1 MSILDATGALS
12 WCRPPDVG
20 DFPLGNMR
28 NLAFWVVLMLL
39 VLALFNL
46 FSGSTG
52 GLQSREISYSEF
64 VTAVEAGDVR
74 NVTLDGEQVRFRR
87 ADGSDY
93 VTIRPEDAEVTKLLM
108 ANDIPVRAEPQQQSG
123 FQTFLMSLLPILLLI
138 GVWIYFMNRMQGGG
152 KGGAMGFGKSKAKML
167 TEKHGRVTFD
177 DVAGIDEAKEELE
190 EIVEFLRNPQKFS
203 RLGGKIPKGALLEGP
218 PGTGK
223 TLLARAIA
231 GEAGVPFFTISGS
244 DFVEMFVGVGASR
257 VRDMFEQAKKNA
269 PCIVFID
276 EIDAVGRHRG
286 AGYGGGNDER
296 EQTLNQ
302 LLVEMDG
309 FEANEGVIIIAATN
323 RKDVLDP
330 ALLRPGR
337 FDRQVSV
344 GNPDIKGREKILG
357 VHARK
362 TPLGPDVD
370 LRIIAR
376 GTPGFSGADLA
387 NLVNE
392 AALTAAR
399 VGRRFVAMMDFE
411 SAKDKIM
418 MGAERRS
425 MVLTQDQKE
434 KTAYHEAGH
443 AIVGIKLPK
452 CDPVYKATI
461 IPRGGA
467 LGMVMSLPEMDKLQM
482 FKDEAEQKIAM
493 TMAGKAAEIFKYG
506 AETVSSGP
514 MGDIMQASQLARGM
528 VMRMGMSDKV
538 GNIDYSEAA
547 AGYQANGGA
556 GGFSVSAA
564 TKELIESEVKRFIDE
579 GYDRAYKILSEN
591 EEEFE
596 RLAQGLLEYETLTGE
611 EIKRVIAGKPPQDP
625 DGDGTS
631 GMDKPSV
638 TAIPKAKGKKTPPS
652 SGLEPE
658 PMA

>member
-1 MSILDATGALS
+1 M
-12 WCRPPDVG
+12 
-20 DFPLGNMR
+20 GNAR
-28 NLAFWVVLMLL
+28 NVAFWVVLFLL
-39 VLALFNL
+39 ILALFNL
-46 FSGSTG
+46 FSGDSSS
-52 GLQSREISYSEF
+52 LQSRESSYSDF
-64 VTAVEAGDVR
+64 VASVEAGQVQ
-74 NVTLDGEQVRFRR
+74 NVVIDGEKLRYQTQ
-87 ADGSDY
+87 DGSSST
-93 VTIRPEDAEVTKLLM
+93 TILPADAEVTKLLTDKGI
-108 ANDIPVRAEPQQQSG
+108 NVRAESQETSG
-123 FQTFLMSLLPILLLI
+123 LQAFLVSLLPFLLLI

-203 RLGGKIPKGALLEGP
+203 RLGGKIPKGALLVGP

-309 FEANEGVIIIAATN
+309 FEANEGVIILAATN
-323 RKDVLDP
+323 RRDVLDP

-337 FDRQVSV
+337 FDRNVTV

-392 AALTAAR
+392 AALMAAR
-399 VGRRFVAMMDFE
+399 VGRRFVTMEDFE
-411 SAKDKIM
+411 SAKDKVM

-443 AIVGIKLPK
+443 ALVGLKLPE

-467 LGMVMSLPEMDKLQM
+467 LGMVVSLPEMDRLNWHKS
-482 FKDEAEQKIAM
+482 ECEQKLAM
-493 TMAGKAAEIFKYG
+493 TMAGKAAEIIKYG
-506 AETVSSGP
+506 DDHVSNGP
-514 MGDIMQASQLARGM
+514 AGDIQQASQLARAM
-528 VMRMGMSDKV
+528 VMRWGMSDKV
-538 GNIDYSEAA
+538 GNIDYAEAHE
-547 AGYQANGGA
+547 GYQGNT
-556 GGFSVSAA
+556 GGFSVSAH
-564 TKELIESEVKRFIDE
+564 TKELIEEEVKRLIQE
-579 GYDRAYKILSEN
+579 GYEAAHKLLTDHN
-591 EEEFE
+591 EEWE
-596 RLAQGLLEYETLTGE
+596 RLAQGLLEYETLTGD
-611 EIKRVIAGKPPQDP
+611 EIKRVMDGEPPHSD
-625 DGDGTS
+625 DNNGDDTDEGNA
-631 GMDKPSV
+631 PSV
-638 TAIPKAKGKKTPPS
+638 TAIPKTKPRNKPS
-652 SGLEPE
+652 GDGGLEPE
-658 PMA
+658 PTA

>member
-1 MSILDATGALS
+1 M
-12 WCRPPDVG
+12 
-20 DFPLGNMR
+20 GNNR
-28 NLAFWVVLMLL
+28 NLAFWVVLFLMI
-39 VLALFNL
+39 VVLFNV
-46 FSGSTG
+46 FSSGSG
-52 GLQSREISYSEF
+52 GMQSREISYSEF
-64 VTAVEAGDVR
+64 VANVENGSIDA
-74 NVTLDGEQVRFRR
+74 VTLDGEKVSFIGGDKRE
-87 ADGSDY
+87 Y
-93 VTIRPEDAEVTKLLM
+93 YTIRPGDADVTDLLIQNEV
-108 ANDIPVRAEPQQQSG
+108 AIRAEQQETSG
-123 FQTFLMSLLPILLLI
+123 LQAFLVSLLPFLLLV

-152 KGGAMGFGKSKAKML
+152 RGGAMGFGKSKAKLL
-167 TEKHGRVTFD
+167 TEKQGRVTFD

-203 RLGGKIPKGALLEGP
+203 RLGGKIPKGALLVGP

-309 FEANEGVIIIAATN
+309 FEANEGVIILAATN
-323 RKDVLDP
+323 RRDVLDP

-337 FDRQVSV
+337 FDRQVTV
-344 GNPDIKGREKILG
+344 PNPDIKGREKILT

-370 LRIIAR
+370 LRLIAR

-392 AALTAAR
+392 AALMAAR
-399 VGRRFVAMMDFE
+399 VGRSVVTMVDFE
-411 SAKDKIM
+411 NAKDKVM

-425 MVLTQDQKE
+425 MVLTADQKE

-443 AIVGIKLPK
+443 AIVGLALPQ

-467 LGMVMSLPEMDKLQM
+467 LGMVVSLPEIDRLNWHKSECEEKL
-482 FKDEAEQKIAM
+482 AM
-493 TMAGKAAEIFKYG
+493 TMAGKAAEIIKYG
-506 AETVSSGP
+506 PENVSNGP
-514 MGDIMQASQLARGM
+514 AGDIQQASGLARAM
-528 VMRMGMSDKV
+528 VLRWGMSDKV
-538 GNIDYSEAA
+538 GNIDYSEAHE
-547 AGYQANGGA
+547 GYSGNTA
-556 GGFSVSAA
+556 GFSVSAN
-564 TKELIESEVKRFIDE
+564 TKEMIEDEVKRFIQE
-579 GYDRAYKILSEN
+579 GYDRAYKILTEQN
-591 EEEFE
+591 EEWE
-596 RLAQGLLEYETLTGE
+596 RLAQGLLEYETLTGD
-611 EIKRVIAGKPPQDP
+611 EIKRVMKGEPPHSDDTP
-625 DGDGTS
+625 DADDGNATQ
-631 GMDKPSV
+631 SV
-638 TAIPKAKGKKTPPS
+638 TAIPKTKPKAKG
-652 SGLEPE
+652 GIAPE
-658 PMA
+658 TS

>member
-1 MSILDATGALS
+1 M
-12 WCRPPDVG
+12 
-20 DFPLGNMR
+20 GNAR
-28 NLAFWVVLMLL
+28 NIAFWVVLFLL
-39 VLALFNL
+39 MMALFQL
-46 FSGSTG
+46 FNGTG
-52 GLQSREISYSEF
+52 NTMQSREVSYSEF
-64 VTAVEAGDVR
+64 VQSVKDDEVR
-74 NVTLDGEQVRFRR
+74 NVTIDGEQVRFVG
-87 ADGSDY
+87 ADGNEY
-93 VTIRPEDAEVTKLLM
+93 VTIRPDDANITDLLTDEGVPFS
-108 ANDIPVRAEPQQQSG
+108 ARQQEQSG
-123 FQTFLMSLLPILLLI
+123 FQTFILSLLPFLLLI

-152 KGGAMGFGKSKAKML
+152 RGGAMGFGKSKAKML

-203 RLGGKIPKGALLEGP
+203 ALGGKIPKGALLVGP

-323 RKDVLDP
+323 RRDVLDP

-337 FDRQVSV
+337 FDRQVTV
-344 GNPDIKGREKILG
+344 PNPDIKGREKILN

-362 TPLGPDVD
+362 VPLGPDAD
-370 LRIIAR
+370 MRIIAR

-392 AALTAAR
+392 AALMAAR
-399 VGRRFVAMMDFE
+399 VGRRFVTMVDFE
-411 SAKDKIM
+411 NAKDKVM

-425 MVLTQDQKE
+425 MVLTDDQKE

-443 AIVGIKLPK
+443 AVVGLELPQ

-467 LGMVMSLPEMDKLQM
+467 LGMVVSLPEIDRLNWHRSECEEKL
-482 FKDEAEQKIAM
+482 AM
-493 TMAGKAAEIFKYG
+493 TMAGKAAEIIKYG
-506 AETVSSGP
+506 EDNVSNGP
-514 MGDIMQASQLARGM
+514 AGDIQQASALARAM
-528 VMRMGMSDKV
+528 VLQWGMSDKV
-538 GNIDYSEAA
+538 GNIDYREAA
-547 AGYQANGGA
+547 EGYSGQTAGL
-556 GGFSVSAA
+556 SVSAS
-564 TKELIESEVKRFIDE
+564 TKELIEEEVKRFIQE
-579 GYDRAYKILSEN
+579 GYDRAFQILTDKN
-591 EEEFE
+591 EEWE
-596 RLAQGLLEYETLTGE
+596 RLAQGLLEYETLTGD
-611 EIKRVIAGKPPQDP
+611 EIKRVMRGEPPTIEKDEDDEKP
-625 DGDGTS
+625 S
-631 GMDKPSV
+631 GNAPSV
-638 TAIPKAKGKKTPPS
+638 TAIPKTKPRNKPVG
-652 SGLEPE
+652 GGDMEPE
-658 PMA
+658 PSA

>member
-1 MSILDATGALS
+1 
-12 WCRPPDVG
+12 
-20 DFPLGNMR
+20 LGNMR

-93 VTIRPEDAEVTKLLM
+93 VTIRPEDAEVTSLLM
-108 ANDIPVRAEPQQQSG
+108 SKDIPVRAEPQQQSG

-276 EIDAVGRHRG
+276 EIDAVGRSRG

-337 FDRQVSV
+337 FDRQVTV

-411 SAKDKIM
+411 AAKDKIM

-564 TKELIESEVKRFIDE
+564 TKELIESEVKRIIDE
-579 GYDRAYKILSEN
+579 GYDRAFKMITDH

-596 RLAQGLLEYETLTGE
+596 RLAQGLLEYETLTGD
-611 EIKRVIAGKPPQDP
+611 EIKRVMEGKPPQDP
-625 DGDGTS
+625 DGEDTS
-631 GMDKPSV
+631 GTDKPSL
-638 TAIPKAKGKKTPPS
+638 TAIPKAKGKKTPPP
-652 SGLEPE
+652 SGMEPE
-658 PMA
+658 PSV

>member
-1 MSILDATGALS
+1 M
-12 WCRPPDVG
+12 
-20 DFPLGNMR
+20 GNAR
-28 NLAFWVVLMLL
+28 NLAFWLVLL
-39 VLALFNL
+39 VLVLTLFQVL
-46 FSGSTG
+46 G
-52 GLQSREISYSEF
+52 GNQSSMSSEVVPYSEF
-64 VTAVEAGDVR
+64 MSKVDDGTVNTVDI
-74 NVTLDGEQVRFRR
+74 DGEKVYFVDSDNRR
-87 ADGSDY
+87 KY
-93 VTIRPEDAEVTKLLM
+93 TINPGDDTLVSELLDKEVTVEGK
-108 ANDIPVRAEPQQQSG
+108 PQEESG
-123 FQTFLMSLLPILLLI
+123 IMPFILSFLPIFLII

-152 KGGAMGFGKSKAKML
+152 KGGAMGFGKSRAKLL
-167 TEKHGRVTFD
+167 TEKQGRVTFD

-203 RLGGKIPKGALLEGP
+203 ALGGKIPKGALLVGP

-269 PCIVFID
+269 PCILFID
-276 EIDAVGRHRG
+276 EIDAVGRARG

-309 FEANEGVIIIAATN
+309 FESNEGIIIVAATN
-323 RKDVLDP
+323 RRDVLDP

-337 FDRQVSV
+337 FDRQITVP
-344 GNPDIKGREKILG
+344 NPDIKGREKILN

-362 TPLGPDVD
+362 VPLGPNVD
-370 LRIIAR
+370 LRLIAR

-399 VGRRFVAMMDFE
+399 IGRRQVTMDDFE
-411 SAKDKIM
+411 HAKDKVM

-425 MVLTQDQKE
+425 MVLTDEQKE

-443 AIVGIKLPK
+443 AIVGLKLPK

-482 FKDEAEQKIAM
+482 FKDEARQRIAM

-506 AETVSSGP
+506 EEEVSSGP
-514 MGDIMQASQLARGM
+514 VGDIQQASQLARAM
-528 VMRMGMSDKV
+528 VMRYGMSDKV
-538 GNIDYSEAA
+538 GNVDYAEAA
-547 AGYQANGGA
+547 EGYSGNTA
-556 GGFSVSAA
+556 GFSVSAH
-564 TKELIESEVKRFIDE
+564 TKELIEEEVKRFIDE
-579 GYDRAYKILSEN
+579 GYAEAYRIISEN
-591 EEEFE
+591 AEEFE
-596 RLAQGLLEYETLTGE
+596 RLAQGLLEYETLTGD
-611 EIKRVIAGKPPQDP
+611 EIKRVIAGQPPQPGED
-625 DGDGTS
+625 DEGGTS
-631 GMDKPSV
+631 GKKEDAPSV
-638 TAIPKAKGKKTPPS
+638 TAIPKTKKKPKDD

-658 PMA
+658 PTV

>member
-1 MSILDATGALS
+1 M
-12 WCRPPDVG
+12 
-20 DFPLGNMR
+20 GNAR
-28 NLAFWVVLMLL
+28 NIAFWVVLFLL
-39 VLALFNL
+39 ILALFNL
-46 FSGSTG
+46 FSGSGSTM
-52 GLQSREISYSEF
+52 QSRERTFSDF
-64 VTAVEAGDVR
+64 VSSVETGKVST
-74 NVTLDGEQVRFRR
+74 VTLDGEQVRYTTT
-87 ADGSDY
+87 DGQNY
-93 VTIRPEDAEVTKLLM
+93 VTIKPGDAEVTSLLI
-108 ANDIPVRAEPQQQSG
+108 ANDIPVRAEKQQQSG
-123 FQTFLMSLLPILLLI
+123 FQSFLITLLPFLLLI

-203 RLGGKIPKGALLEGP
+203 RLGGKIPKGALLVGP

-309 FEANEGVIIIAATN
+309 FEANEGVIILAATN

-337 FDRQVSV
+337 FDRQVTV

-392 AALTAAR
+392 AALMAAR
-399 VGRRFVAMMDFE
+399 VGRRFVTMEDFE
-411 SAKDKIM
+411 SAKDKVM

-443 AIVGIKLPK
+443 AVVGLVLPE

-467 LGMVMSLPEMDKLQM
+467 LGMVVSLPEMDRLNWH
-482 FKDEAEQKIAM
+482 KDECEQKLAM
-493 TMAGKAAEIFKYG
+493 TMAGKAAEIIKYG
-506 AETVSSGP
+506 ENHVSNGP
-514 MGDIMQASQLARGM
+514 AGDIQQASQLARAM
-528 VMRMGMSDKV
+528 VMRWGMSEKV
-538 GNIDYSEAA
+538 GNIDYAEAHE
-547 AGYQANGGA
+547 GYSGNTA
-556 GGFSVSAA
+556 GFSVSAH
-564 TKELIESEVKRFIDE
+564 TKEMIEEEVKSFIQE
-579 GYDRAYKILSEN
+579 GYDRAFQILTEHK
-591 EEEFE
+591 EEWE
-596 RLAQGLLEYETLTGE
+596 RLAQGLLEYETLTGD
-611 EIKRVIAGKPPQDP
+611 EIKRVMNGEPPQAGDDE
-625 DGDGTS
+625 DGGEDEGNA
-631 GMDKPSV
+631 SV
-638 TAIPKAKGKKTPPS
+638 TAIPKAKPKKTPPE
-652 SGLEPE
+652 GGMEPE
-658 PMA
+658 PTA

>member
-1 MSILDATGALS
+1 M
-12 WCRPPDVG
+12 
-20 DFPLGNMR
+20 GNNR
-28 NLAFWVVLMLL
+28 NLAFWVVLFLMI
-39 VLALFNL
+39 VVLFNV
-46 FSGSTG
+46 FSSGSG
-52 GLQSREISYSEF
+52 GMQSREISYSEF
-64 VTAVEAGDVR
+64 VANVENGSIDA
-74 NVTLDGEQVRFRR
+74 VTLDGEKVSFIGGDKRE
-87 ADGSDY
+87 Y
-93 VTIRPEDAEVTKLLM
+93 YTIRPGDADVTDLLIQNEV
-108 ANDIPVRAEPQQQSG
+108 AIRAEQQETSG
-123 FQTFLMSLLPILLLI
+123 LQAFLVSLLPFLLLI

-152 KGGAMGFGKSKAKML
+152 RGGAMGFGKSKAKLL
-167 TEKHGRVTFD
+167 TEKQGRVTFD

-203 RLGGKIPKGALLEGP
+203 RLGGKIPKGALLVGP

-309 FEANEGVIIIAATN
+309 FEANEGVIILAATN
-323 RKDVLDP
+323 RRDVLDP

-337 FDRQVSV
+337 FDRQVTV
-344 GNPDIKGREKILG
+344 PNPDIKGREKILT

-370 LRIIAR
+370 LRLIAR
-376 GTPGFSGADLA
+376 GSPGFSGADLA

-392 AALTAAR
+392 AALMAAR
-399 VGRRFVAMMDFE
+399 VGRSVVTMVDFE
-411 SAKDKIM
+411 NAKDKVM

-425 MVLTQDQKE
+425 MVLTADQKE

-443 AIVGIKLPK
+443 AIVGLALPQ

-467 LGMVMSLPEMDKLQM
+467 LGMVVSLPEIDRLNWHKSECEEKL
-482 FKDEAEQKIAM
+482 AM
-493 TMAGKAAEIFKYG
+493 TMAGKAAEIIKYG
-506 AETVSSGP
+506 PENVSNGP
-514 MGDIMQASQLARGM
+514 AGDIQQASGLARAM
-528 VMRMGMSDKV
+528 VLRWGMSDKV
-538 GNIDYSEAA
+538 GNIDYSEAHE
-547 AGYQANGGA
+547 GYSGNTA
-556 GGFSVSAA
+556 GFSVSAN
-564 TKELIESEVKRFIDE
+564 TKEMIEDEVKRFIQE
-579 GYDRAYKILSEN
+579 GYDRAYEILTEQN
-591 EEEFE
+591 EEWE
-596 RLAQGLLEYETLTGE
+596 RLAQGLLEYETLTGD
-611 EIKRVIAGKPPQDP
+611 EIKRVMKGEPPHSDDTSDAD
-625 DGDGTS
+625 DGNATQ
-631 GMDKPSV
+631 SV
-638 TAIPKAKGKKTPPS
+638 TAIPKTKPKAKG
-652 SGLEPE
+652 GIAPE
-658 PMA
+658 TS

>member
-1 MSILDATGALS
+1 M
-12 WCRPPDVG
+12 
-20 DFPLGNMR
+20 GNAR
-28 NLAFWVVLMLL
+28 NIAFWVVLFLL
-39 VLALFNL
+39 ILALFNL
-46 FSGSTG
+46 FSGSG
-52 GLQSREISYSEF
+52 GTLQSREISYSDF
-64 VTAVEAGDVR
+64 VQSVENGEVSQ
-74 NVTLDGEQVRFRR
+74 VTLDGEQVRFR
-87 ADGSDY
+87 AGNGQDY
-93 VTIRPEDAEVTKLLM
+93 VTIKPEDAEITQLLIE
-108 ANDIPVRAEPQQQSG
+108 AGIPVKAEQQQQSG
-123 FQTFLMSLLPILLLI
+123 FQTFILSLLPFLLLI

-152 KGGAMGFGKSKAKML
+152 KGGAMGFGKSRAKLL
-167 TEKHGRVTFD
+167 TEKQGRVTFD

-203 RLGGKIPKGALLEGP
+203 RLGGKIPTGALLVGP

-337 FDRQVSV
+337 FDRQVTV
-344 GNPDIKGREKILG
+344 GNPDIKGREKILA

-376 GTPGFSGADLA
+376 GSPGFSGADLA

-392 AALTAAR
+392 AALMAAR
-399 VGRRFVAMMDFE
+399 VGRRFVTMEDFE
-411 SAKDKIM
+411 NAKDKVM

-443 AIVGIKLPK
+443 ALVGLKMPK

-467 LGMVMSLPEMDKLQM
+467 LGMVMSLPEIDKLQM
-482 FKDEAEQKIAM
+482 FKDEAHQRIAM

-506 AETVSSGP
+506 ADSVSSGP
-514 MGDIMQASQLARGM
+514 VGDIQQASQLARSM
-528 VMRMGMSDKV
+528 VMRYGMSDKV
-538 GNIDYSEAA
+538 GNIDYAEAHE
-547 AGYQANGGA
+547 GYQGNTA
-556 GGFSVSAA
+556 GFSVSAQ
-564 TKELIESEVKRFIDE
+564 TKETIESEVKRFIDE
-579 GYDRAYKILSEN
+579 GYDTAYKIIAEN
-591 EEEFE
+591 EKEFE
-596 RLAQGLLEYETLTGE
+596 LLAQGLLEYETLTGE
-611 EIKRVIAGKPPQDP
+611 EIKRVMRGEPPHEP
-625 DGDGTS
+625 DEEDNNPDQGTA
-631 GMDKPSV
+631 PSV
-638 TAIPKAKGKKTPPS
+638 TAIPKTKTKKNPPE
-652 SGLEPE
+652 GGMEPE
-658 PMA
+658 PTA

>member
-1 MSILDATGALS
+1 M
-12 WCRPPDVG
+12 
-20 DFPLGNMR
+20 GNAR
-28 NLAFWVVLMLL
+28 NIAFWVVLFLL
-39 VLALFNL
+39 ILALFNL
-46 FSGSTG
+46 FSGNSST
-52 GLQSREISYSEF
+52 LQSREIGYSDF
-64 VTAVEAGDVR
+64 VAAVEDGGVTS
-74 NVTLDGEQVRFRR
+74 VTLDGEQIIYVG
-87 ADGSDY
+87 ADGSNY
-93 VTIRPEDAEVTKLLM
+93 VTIAPEDARVTELLL
-108 ANDIPVRAEPQQQSG
+108 AQDVPVQAEAQEQSG
-123 FQTFLMSLLPILLLI
+123 LQAFLLSLLPFALLI

-203 RLGGKIPKGALLEGP
+203 RLGGKIPKGALLVGP

-309 FEANEGVIIIAATN
+309 FEANEGVIILAATN
-323 RKDVLDP
+323 RRDVLDP

-337 FDRQVSV
+337 FDRNVTV
-344 GNPDIKGREKILG
+344 GNPDIKGREKILA

-392 AALTAAR
+392 SALMAAR
-399 VGRRFVAMMDFE
+399 VGRRFVTMEDFE
-411 SAKDKIM
+411 NAKDKVM

-443 AIVGIKLPK
+443 AVVGLLLPE

-467 LGMVMSLPEMDKLQM
+467 LGMVVSLPEMDRLNWHR
-482 FKDEAEQKIAM
+482 DECEQKLAM
-493 TMAGKAAEIFKYG
+493 TMAGKAAEVLKYG
-506 AETVSSGP
+506 EDHVSNGP
-514 MGDIMQASQLARGM
+514 AGDIQQASQLARAM
-528 VMRMGMSDKV
+528 VMRWGMSDKV
-538 GNIDYSEAA
+538 GNIDYAEAHE
-547 AGYQANGGA
+547 GYQGNT
-556 GGFSVSAA
+556 GGFSVSAD
-564 TKELIESEVKRFIDE
+564 TKVLIEDEVKRFIQN
-579 GYDRAYKILSEN
+579 GYDKAYQLLTDHNKEWEN
-591 EEEFE
+591 
-596 RLAQGLLEYETLTGE
+596 LAQGLLEYETLTGD
-611 EIKRVIAGKPPQDP
+611 EIKRVMNGDAPTPSDDE
-625 DGDGTS
+625 DGGNAAAE
-631 GMDKPSV
+631 DKPSV
-638 TAIPKAKGKKTPPS
+638 TAIPKTKPRNKPEG
-652 SGLEPE
+652 GMEPE
-658 PMA
+658 PTS

>member
-1 MSILDATGALS
+1 
-12 WCRPPDVG
+12 
-20 DFPLGNMR
+20 LGNAR
-28 NLAFWVVLMLL
+28 NIAFWVVLFLL
-39 VLALFNL
+39 ILALFNL
-46 FSGSTG
+46 FSGSGST
-52 GLQSREISYSEF
+52 LQSREITFSDF
-64 VTAVEAGDVR
+64 VSAVQNEEVGQ
-74 NVTLDGEQVRFRR
+74 VTLDGEQVRFRGT
-87 ADGSDY
+87 DGQDY
-93 VTIRPEDAEVTKLLM
+93 VTIKPEDAQITDLLID
-108 ANDIPVRAEPQQQSG
+108 NNIPVRAEKQEQSG
-123 FQTFLMSLLPILLLI
+123 FQSFLITLLPFVLLI

-167 TEKHGRVTFD
+167 TEKQGRVTFD

-203 RLGGKIPKGALLEGP
+203 RLGGKIPKGALLVGP

-309 FEANEGVIIIAATN
+309 FESNEGVIIIAATN

-337 FDRQVSV
+337 FDRQVTV
-344 GNPDIKGREKILG
+344 ANPDIKGREKILG

-392 AALTAAR
+392 AALMAAR
-399 VGRRFVAMMDFE
+399 VGRRFVTMEDFE
-411 SAKDKIM
+411 NAKDKVM

-425 MVLTQDQKE
+425 MVLTADQKE

-443 AIVGIKLPK
+443 AVVGLALPM

-467 LGMVMSLPEMDKLQM
+467 LGMVVSLPEMDRLNWH
-482 FKDEAEQKIAM
+482 KDECEQKLAM
-493 TMAGKAAEIFKYG
+493 TMAGKAAEILKYG
-506 AETVSSGP
+506 EGHVSNGP
-514 MGDIMQASQLARGM
+514 AGDIMQASQLARAM
-528 VMRMGMSDKV
+528 VMRWGMSDKV
-538 GNIDYSEAA
+538 GNIDYAEAHE
-547 AGYQANGGA
+547 GYSGNTA
-556 GGFSVSAA
+556 GFSVSAH
-564 TKELIESEVKRFIDE
+564 TKETI
-579 GYDRAYKILSEN
+579 
-591 EEEFE
+591 EEEVREFIQAGYERAAQILTDQQEQWE

-611 EIKRVIAGKPPQDP
+611 EIKRVMRGEPPHLDDDDADSADQ
-625 DGDGTS
+625 GS
-631 GMDKPSV
+631 APSV
-638 TAIPKAKGKKTPPS
+638 TMIPKTKPKKTPPE
-652 SGLEPE
+652 GGMEPE
-658 PMA
+658 PSA

>member
-1 MSILDATGALS
+1 M
-12 WCRPPDVG
+12 
-20 DFPLGNMR
+20 GNAR
-28 NLAFWVVLMLL
+28 NIAFWVVLFLL
-39 VLALFNL
+39 ILALFNL
-46 FSGSTG
+46 FSGG
-52 GLQSREISYSEF
+52 GNTLQSREISYSEF
-64 VTAVEAGDVR
+64 VRAVESNQVGQ
-74 NVTLDGEQVRFRR
+74 VTIDGEQVRYRTTEGQEF
-87 ADGSDY
+87 
-93 VTIRPEDAEVTKLLM
+93 VTIKPEDAEITTLLL
-108 ANDIPVRAEPQQQSG
+108 NNEVPVKAEAQQQSG
-123 FQTFLMSLLPILLLI
+123 FQAFILSLLPFLLLI

-152 KGGAMGFGKSKAKML
+152 KGGAMGFGKSKAKLL

-203 RLGGKIPKGALLEGP
+203 RLGGKIPKGALLVGP

-276 EIDAVGRHRG
+276 EIDAVGRARG
-286 AGYGGGNDER
+286 QGYGGGNDER

-309 FEANEGVIIIAATN
+309 FEANEGVIIVAATN
-323 RKDVLDP
+323 RRDVLDP

-337 FDRQVSV
+337 FDRQVTV
-344 GNPDIKGREKILG
+344 PNPDIKGREKILG

-392 AALTAAR
+392 AALMAAR
-399 VGRRFVAMMDFE
+399 VGRRFVTMVDFE
-411 SAKDKIM
+411 NAKDKVM

-425 MVLTQDQKE
+425 MVLTDEQKE

-443 AIVGIKLPK
+443 AIVGLTLPQ

-467 LGMVMSLPEMDKLQM
+467 LGMVVSLPEIDRLNWHKSECEEKM
-482 FKDEAEQKIAM
+482 AM
-493 TMAGKAAEIFKYG
+493 TMAGKAAEIMKYG
-506 AETVSSGP
+506 EENVSNGP
-514 MGDIMQASQLARGM
+514 AGDIQQASALARAM
-528 VMRMGMSDKV
+528 VLQWGMSDKV
-538 GNIDYSEAA
+538 GNIDYREAA
-547 AGYQANGGA
+547 EGYSGNTAGL
-556 GGFSVSAA
+556 SVSAE
-564 TKELIESEVKRFIDE
+564 TKRLIEEEVRRLISEA
-579 GYDRAYKILSEN
+579 YDRAYQILTDRK
-591 EEEFE
+591 EEWE
-596 RLAQGLLEYETLTGE
+596 RLAKGLLEYETLTGE
-611 EIKRVIAGKPPQDP
+611 EIQRVVRGEPP
-625 DGDGTS
+625 TS
-631 GMDKPSV
+631 GDDDHGSGVEDEKPSI
-638 TAIPKAKGKKTPPS
+638 TAIPKTKPKAKPS
-652 SGLEPE
+652 GDMEPE
-658 PMA
+658 PSA

>member
-1 MSILDATGALS
+1 M
-12 WCRPPDVG
+12 
-20 DFPLGNMR
+20 GNAR
-28 NLAFWVVLMLL
+28 NIAFWVVLFLL
-39 VLALFNL
+39 ILALFNL
-46 FSGSTG
+46 FSGPG
-52 GLQSREISYSEF
+52 GTLQGNERTYSDF
-64 VTAVEAGDVR
+64 VSAVQSGEVK
-74 NVTLDGEQVRFRR
+74 NVTLDGEQIRYTTQSG
-87 ADGSDY
+87 ANY
-93 VTIRPEDAEVTKLLM
+93 TTIKPGDAEVTKLLI
-108 ANDIPVRAEPQQQSG
+108 DEQIPVEAVKQQQSG
-123 FQTFLMSLLPILLLI
+123 FQSFLITLLPFLLLI
-138 GVWIYFMNRMQGGG
+138 GVWVYFMNRMQGGG

-203 RLGGKIPKGALLEGP
+203 RLGGKIPKGALLVGP

-309 FEANEGVIIIAATN
+309 FEANEGVIILAATN

-337 FDRQVSV
+337 FDRNVTV

-392 AALTAAR
+392 AALMAAR
-399 VGRRFVAMMDFE
+399 VGRRFVTMEDFE
-411 SAKDKIM
+411 NAKDKVM

-443 AIVGIKLPK
+443 AVVGLELPM

-467 LGMVMSLPEMDKLQM
+467 LGMVVSLPEMDRLNYHR
-482 FKDEAEQKIAM
+482 DECEQKLAM
-493 TMAGKAAEIFKYG
+493 TMAGKAAEVIKYG
-506 AETVSSGP
+506 EDHVSNGP
-514 MGDIMQASQLARGM
+514 AGDIMQASQLARAM
-528 VMRMGMSDKV
+528 VMRWGMSDKV
-538 GNIDYSEAA
+538 GNIDYAEAHE
-547 AGYQANGGA
+547 GYSGNTA
-556 GGFSVSAA
+556 GFSVSAH
-564 TKELIESEVKRFIDE
+564 TKELIEEEVKRLIQQ
-579 GYDRAYKILSEN
+579 GYERAHQILTDKSE
-591 EEEFE
+591 EWE
-596 RLAQGLLEYETLTGE
+596 RLAQGLLEYETLTGD
-611 EIKRVIAGKPPQDP
+611 EIKRVMNGDAPTEGDDEGDSPDQD
-625 DGDGTS
+625 S
-631 GMDKPSV
+631 APSV
-638 TAIPKAKGKKTPPS
+638 TAIPKTKPKKS
-652 SGLEPE
+652 SPEGGMEPE
-658 PMA
+658 PTA

>member
-1 MSILDATGALS
+1 MS
-12 WCRPPDVG
+12 
-20 DFPLGNMR
+20 LGNAR
-28 NLAFWVVLMLL
+28 NIAFWVVLFLL
-39 VLALFNL
+39 ILALFNL
-46 FSGSTG
+46 FSGSG
-52 GLQSREISYSEF
+52 GTLQSQEKTYSEF
-64 VTAVEAGDVR
+64 VSAVDEG
-74 NVTLDGEQVRFRR
+74 NVTKVILDGEQIRYRTS
-87 ADGSDY
+87 DGRDF
-93 VTIRPEDAEVTKLLM
+93 VTIKPGDAEVTTLLIDK
-108 ANDIPVRAEPQQQSG
+108 NIPVRAEKQQQSG
-123 FQTFLMSLLPILLLI
+123 FQSFIITLLPFLLLI
-138 GVWIYFMNRMQGGG
+138 GVWVYFINRMQGGG
-152 KGGAMGFGKSKAKML
+152 RGGAMGFGKSKAKML

-203 RLGGKIPKGALLEGP
+203 RLGGKIPKGALLVGP

-309 FEANEGVIIIAATN
+309 FEANEGVIILAATN

-337 FDRQVSV
+337 FDRNVTV

-392 AALTAAR
+392 AALMAAR
-399 VGRRFVAMMDFE
+399 VGRRFVTMEDFE
-411 SAKDKIM
+411 NAKDKVM

-443 AIVGIKLPK
+443 AVVGLALPM

-467 LGMVMSLPEMDKLQM
+467 LGMVVSLPEMDRLNWHRDECQQKL
-482 FKDEAEQKIAM
+482 AM
-493 TMAGKAAEIFKYG
+493 TMAGKAAEILKYG
-506 AETVSSGP
+506 EDHVSNGP
-514 MGDIMQASQLARGM
+514 AGDIQQASQLARAM
-528 VMRMGMSDKV
+528 VMRWGMSDKV
-538 GNIDYSEAA
+538 GNIDYAEAHE
-547 AGYQANGGA
+547 GYSGNTA
-556 GGFSVSAA
+556 GFSVSAH
-564 TKELIESEVKRFIDE
+564 TKELIEEEVKRFIQQ
-579 GYDRAYKILSEN
+579 GYDQAHAILTERR
-591 EEEFE
+591 EDWD

-611 EIKRVIAGKPPQDP
+611 EIKRVMKGEPPHAGDDEDQ
-625 DGDGTS
+625 GTDQ
-631 GMDKPSV
+631 GNAASV
-638 TAIPKAKGKKTPPS
+638 TAIPKTKPKAPPA
-652 SGLEPE
+652 GGMEPE
-658 PMA
+658 PTA

>member
-1 MSILDATGALS
+1 
-12 WCRPPDVG
+12 
-20 DFPLGNMR
+20 LGNNR
-28 NLAFWVVLMLL
+28 NIAFWVVLFL
-39 VLALFNL
+39 VIVVLFNV
-46 FSGSTG
+46 FSGGTTSM
-52 GLQSREISYSEF
+52 QSREISYSDF
-64 VTAVEAGDVR
+64 VTSVQQGDVSS
-74 NVTLDGEQVRFRR
+74 VTLDGEQVKFI
-87 ADGSDY
+87 GSDKREY
-93 VTIRPEDAEVTKLLM
+93 VTIRPMDSNVTEFLI
-108 ANDIPVRAEPQQQSG
+108 ANNVAIRAESQEQSG
-123 FQTFLMSLLPILLLI
+123 LQSFFMTIFPFLLLI

-152 KGGAMGFGKSKAKML
+152 KGGAMGFGKSKAKLL
-167 TEKHGRVTFD
+167 TEKQGRVTFD

-203 RLGGKIPKGALLEGP
+203 RLGGKIPKGALLVGP

-323 RKDVLDP
+323 RRDVLDP

-337 FDRQVSV
+337 FDRQVTV
-344 GNPDIKGREKILG
+344 PNPDIKGREKILS

-370 LRIIAR
+370 LRLIAR

-392 AALTAAR
+392 AALMAAR
-399 VGRRFVAMMDFE
+399 VGRSVVTMIDFE
-411 SAKDKIM
+411 NAKDKVM

-443 AIVGIKLPK
+443 AVVGLSLPQ

-467 LGMVMSLPEMDKLQM
+467 LGMVVSLPEIDRLNWHKSECEEKL
-482 FKDEAEQKIAM
+482 AM
-493 TMAGKAAEIFKYG
+493 TMAGKAAEILKYG
-506 AETVSSGP
+506 PENVSNGP
-514 MGDIMQASQLARGM
+514 AGDIQQASGLARAM
-528 VMRMGMSDKV
+528 VLRWGMSDKV
-538 GNIDYSEAA
+538 GNIDYSEAHE
-547 AGYQANGGA
+547 GYQGNTA
-556 GGFSVSAA
+556 GFSVSAS
-564 TKELIESEVKRFIDE
+564 TKELIEDEVRTFIQDAYE
-579 GYDRAYKILSEN
+579 RAYQILTEKKD
-591 EEEFE
+591 EWE
-596 RLAQGLLEYETLTGE
+596 RLAQGLLEYETLTGD
-611 EIKRVIAGKPPQDP
+611 EIKRVMAGETPQGSGSDD
-625 DGDGTS
+625 DGS
-631 GMDKPSV
+631 APSI
-638 TAIPKAKGKKTPPS
+638 TAIPKTKAKPKPTGPD
-652 SGLEPE
+652 LAPE
-658 PMA
+658 PS

>member
-1 MSILDATGALS
+1 M
-12 WCRPPDVG
+12 
-20 DFPLGNMR
+20 GNAR
-28 NLAFWVVLMLL
+28 NIAFWVVLFLL
-39 VLALFNL
+39 ILALFNL
-46 FSGSTG
+46 FSGSGST
-52 GLQSREISYSEF
+52 LQSRDISYSEF
-64 VTAVEAGDVR
+64 VTRVQNEEVR
-74 NVTLDGEQVRFRR
+74 EVVLDGEQIRFRGT
-87 ADGSDY
+87 DGQDY
-93 VTIRPEDAEVTKLLM
+93 VTIKPEDAQITTLLID
-108 ANDIPVRAEPQQQSG
+108 NKIPVEAKKQQQSS
-123 FQTFLMSLLPILLLI
+123 FQSFIITLLPFLLLI
-138 GVWIYFMNRMQGGG
+138 GVWVYFMNRMQGGG

-203 RLGGKIPKGALLEGP
+203 RLGGKIPKGALLVGP

-309 FEANEGVIIIAATN
+309 FEANEGVIILAATN

-337 FDRQVSV
+337 FDRNVTV

-392 AALTAAR
+392 AALMAAR
-399 VGRRFVAMMDFE
+399 VGRRFVTMEDFE
-411 SAKDKIM
+411 SAKDKVM

-443 AIVGIKLPK
+443 AVVGLKLPE

-467 LGMVMSLPEMDKLQM
+467 LGMVVSLPEIDRLNWH
-482 FKDEAEQKIAM
+482 KDECEQKLAM
-493 TMAGKAAEIFKYG
+493 TMAGKAAEIIKYG
-506 AETVSSGP
+506 PDHVSNGP
-514 MGDIMQASQLARGM
+514 AGDIQQASALARAM
-528 VMRMGMSDKV
+528 VLRWGMSDKV
-538 GNIDYSEAA
+538 GNIDYAEAHE
-547 AGYQANGGA
+547 GYQGNTA
-556 GGFSVSAA
+556 GFSVSAN
-564 TKELIESEVKRFIDE
+564 TKEMIEEEVKSFIQN
-579 GYDRAYKILSEN
+579 GYDRAYQILQDNHDEW
-591 EEEFE
+591 E

-611 EIKRVIAGKPPQDP
+611 EIERVMRGDPPSAGDDEGDTP
-625 DGDGTS
+625 DQGS
-631 GMDKPSV
+631 APSV
-638 TAIPKAKGKKTPPS
+638 TAIPKTKPKKPS
-652 SGLEPE
+652 GEGGMEPE
-658 PMA
+658 PSV